1 MSSAFDQQIL
11 DDLMNALFFKLI
23 FFIDSYVHD
32 IHTAED
38 IAIDIFA
45 DLVIHPHRYNG
56 KSSIKS
62 YLFMRARNRAIDHLR
77 HKKVLS
83 FTALEEALELSDDKS
98 LEDLVLTDERKRAV
112 HQALAKLPEA
122 MRTAVH
128 LVYFEDMTYD
138 EAARVMKKSRKQVDN
153 LLYRAK
159 NELRVLLREEGEL
172 F

>member
-1 MSSAFDQQIL
+1 MPSAFDQQML

-83 FTALEEALELSDDKS
+83 FTTLEEAVDLSDDKS

-112 HQALAKLPEA
+112 HQALAQLPEA